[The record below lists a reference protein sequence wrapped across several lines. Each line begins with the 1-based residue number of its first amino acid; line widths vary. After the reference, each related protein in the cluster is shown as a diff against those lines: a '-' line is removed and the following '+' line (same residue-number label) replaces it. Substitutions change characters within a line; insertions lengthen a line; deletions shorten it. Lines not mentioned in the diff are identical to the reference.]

1 MIEEEDD
8 SVLFAGAEA
17 AASSDDDDDSDSEDE
32 DDSGEEEED
41 DETVVE
47 EGETRMDPLL
57 RRPRLS
63 LQHLVFIVSLSEAAI
78 SKVAEGASAASSAA
92 AAAAE
97 FSPLPLGLNS
107 SGLPITSVID
117 ADLFGNG
124 TSHPL
129 WIQSGAKP
137 IVRHSEE
144 TSERGSGGEGSTGNQ
159 SNAPVCPNANAGTSG
174 APASRAWR
182 TKPRRLRRKIVSRSL
197 RRWRTSRMPPGQST
211 TDAPPPAGR
220 GSRGRGPVASPPR
233 PRRPLLPALS
243 PAGDGPRREQARH
256 RPPGRRREPQPRP
269 GVPDQRR
276 REARVRREQARASE
290 GGGKA
295 PGERG
300 EARKGEDRGHGQR
313 RVRLEAD
320 DEGALGLA
328 RHRLSCSLV
337 QDDVEAGEEGD
348 GAVED
353 VAGEAPGPERGV
365 LRVARYE
372 LGHEYLEIF

>member
-97 FSPLPLGLNS
+97 FPPLPLGLNS

-211 TDAPPPAGR
+211 TEAPPLRGGGVAGGGPSPPPLAR
-220 GSRGRGPVASPPR
+220 GGLSSPPSLPPEMVPVASRLAIVLLDAGANPSHDQACLTSGVVKHAFDASR
-233 PRRPLLPALS
+233 RAPRRAGGRLRASGEKRAKARTAAMGSVECGSRPTTKGPWAS
-243 PAGDGPRREQARH
+243 PAIASPAPSSRTTSKPAKKET
-256 RPPGRRREPQPRP
+256 
-269 GVPDQRR
+269 
-276 REARVRREQARASE
+276 VRSRT
-290 GGGKA
+290 
-295 PGERG
+295 
-300 EARKGEDRGHGQR
+300 
-313 RVRLEAD
+313 
-320 DEGALGLA
+320 
-328 RHRLSCSLV
+328 
-337 QDDVEAGEEGD
+337 
-348 GAVED
+348 
-353 VAGEAPGPERGV
+353 
-365 LRVARYE
+365 
-372 LGHEYLEIF
+372 